1 MITITKTNVSVL
13 SDGGKQLGHFDTDH
27 MCKMISVQKNKFNY
41 LKLINVNATI
51 TAPLHWWIEYKDFH
65 KNKKYKD
72 DDVLFDY
79 KTYWLMFKD
88 PFEPSMFDMPYK
100 ETQSFKKYIELLNN
114 ARCFAIAHD
123 NLDTYKQLVSLLP
136 LGYEVTLD
144 VKLNYENLYRIYKSF
159 NNTTE
164 ENWLTFINW
173 IDELP
178 YNYIFTEK

>member
-1 MITITKTNVSVL
+1 MITIKKTNVSVL
-13 SDGGKQLGHFDTDH
+13 NDDGKQLGHFDTDF
-27 MCKMISVQKNKFNY
+27 MCKMISVQKNNFNY

-88 PFEPSMFDMPYK
+88 PFEPGMFDMPYK
-100 ETQSFKKYIELLNN
+100 ETQSFKNYIDLLNN
-114 ARCFAIAHD
+114 TRCFAITHD
-123 NLDTYKQLVSLLP
+123 NLDAYKQLVSLLP
-136 LGYEVTLD
+136 LGYKVTLN

-164 ENWLTFINW
+164 ENWLIFINW
-173 IDELP
+173 IDGLP